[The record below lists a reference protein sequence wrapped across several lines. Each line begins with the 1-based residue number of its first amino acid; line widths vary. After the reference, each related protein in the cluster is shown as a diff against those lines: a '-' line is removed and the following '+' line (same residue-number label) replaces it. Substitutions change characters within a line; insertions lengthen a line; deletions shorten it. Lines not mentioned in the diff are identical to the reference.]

1 MVNHLQVQR
10 EQPLGLMGFNICHAR
25 LRGCFLV
32 IWWHLFVLYSQ
43 SPSWARFA
51 SYSTVTLWI
60 VALGDQRR
68 QENFVELLD
77 GRFKFNRRCGSVVG
91 WWMRFTM
98 IYTWFMRIYVKHL
111 ESRIHLPVCGV
122 PMSVRDACPVA
133 SPGVFWASIL
143 RGFVAP
149 LCFEDQVPICCPLAQ
164 QPASNREM
172 SHFSPLF
179 SKHRY
184 VGPRCFWIVAIMK
197 TNHKISCHLALTC
210 ILFQLIHCD
219 RLLRDRH
226 QKSSRCQPI
235 YWIYNVYCI
244 PMCAQNP
251 EWSRMLKHYWVYRLM
266 KYIVTTNKYMH
277 PLFILFWCVWVCK

>member
-1 MVNHLQVQR
+1 MNSILDPPNQSKSLPSPCTRHSAQRPPRIYTVTLVIYAICWRIMVNHLQVQR
-10 EQPLGLMGFNICHAR
+10 EQPLGLMGFSICHAR

-32 IWWHLFVLYSQ
+32 ICWHLFALYSQ

-68 QENFVELLD
+68 QENFMELLD

-91 WWMRFTM
+91 WWMRFT
-98 IYTWFMRIYVKHL
+98 IVYTWFLRIYVKHL

-122 PMSVRDACPVA
+122 PMSVRDAGPVA
-133 SPGVFWASIL
+133 SPGAFQASIP

-149 LCFEDQVPICCPLAQ
+149 LCFEDQVPICWPLAQ
-164 QPASNREM
+164 QPASNVRPEI

-184 VGPRCFWIVAIMK
+184 LGPRCFWIVAIMK
-197 TNHKISCHLALTC
+197 TNHKINCHLALIHPFP
-210 ILFQLIHCD
+210 ILKSDLTLLWIHYG
-219 RLLRDRH
+219 RLLEG
-226 QKSSRCQPI
+226 QASK
-235 YWIYNVYCI
+235 V
-244 PMCAQNP
+244 
-251 EWSRMLKHYWVYRLM
+251 
-266 KYIVTTNKYMH
+266 
-277 PLFILFWCVWVCK
+277 